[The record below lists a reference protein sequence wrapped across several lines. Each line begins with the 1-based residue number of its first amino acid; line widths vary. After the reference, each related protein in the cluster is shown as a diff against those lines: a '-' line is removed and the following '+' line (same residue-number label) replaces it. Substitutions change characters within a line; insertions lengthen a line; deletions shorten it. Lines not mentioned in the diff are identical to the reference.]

1 MRELLIYSLLPVLLI
16 GAYIY
21 KKDKNKEPKEIIK
34 KLLIGGVFSVIIVV
48 IVTSVLGNFIDIYAK
63 EYNNLNNL
71 ELVIYCYIVVA
82 LTEESSKIFML
93 YKIGYKSK
101 YYDEP
106 YDMLLYGG
114 FIGLGFA
121 ALENI
126 LYVVSEG
133 VITAIVRAFTA
144 VPFHA
149 MLGVIM
155 GYYLNR
161 YHQTNN
167 KTNIILSL
175 LIPVLLHGTY
185 DYYAIS
191 SQLQNT
197 NYFLNI
203 AVIIGGLLVVLIFV
217 VKILNSTSKESK
229 QEKENTN
236 ILIEN
241 YTEDYC
247 PNCGT
252 KYELNF
258 CKNCGRRRR

>member
-48 IVTSVLGNFIDIYAK
+48 IVTSILGNSIDIYAK

-101 YYDEP
+101 YYDES

-133 VITAIVRAFTA
+133 AITALVRAFTA

-161 YHQTNN
+161 YHQTEN
-167 KTNIILSL
+167 KNNIILSL

-217 VKILNSTSKESK
+217 IKILNFASKESK
-229 QEKENTN
+229 QDKENTN

-241 YTEDYC
+241 YIEEYC
-247 PNCGT
+247 PIYGI
-252 KYELNF
+252 KYKLNF
-258 CKNCGRRRR
+258 CINCGRKRK

>member
-16 GAYIY
+16 AIYIY
-21 KKDKNKEPKEIIK
+21 NKDKNKEPKEIIK
-34 KLLIGGVFSVIIVV
+34 KLLIGGALSAVLVVII
-48 IVTSVLGNFIDIYAK
+48 TSIMGNFIDIYAQ
-63 EYNNLNNL
+63 EYSNLNSL
-71 ELVIYCYIVVA
+71 ELIIYCYIVVA
-82 LTEESSKIFML
+82 LTEESAKMFML

-126 LYVVSEG
+126 LYVVLG
-133 VITAIVRAFTA
+133 GAITALVRAFTA

-161 YHQTNN
+161 YHQTKN

-197 NYFLNI
+197 NYFFNI
-203 AVIIGGLLVVLIFV
+203 AVIIGGLLVVSIFV
-217 VKILNSTSKESK
+217 IKILNITSKKSEQD
-229 QEKENTN
+229 QEKIN
-236 ILIEN
+236 ILVEN
-241 YTEDYC
+241 YTEEYC

-252 KYELNF
+252 KYELKF
-258 CKNCGRRRR
+258 CKNCGRRRQ

>member
-1 MRELLIYSLLPVLLI
+1 
-16 GAYIY
+16 
-21 KKDKNKEPKEIIK
+21 
-34 KLLIGGVFSVIIVV
+34 
-48 IVTSVLGNFIDIYAK
+48 
-63 EYNNLNNL
+63 
-71 ELVIYCYIVVA
+71 
-82 LTEESSKIFML
+82 
-93 YKIGYKSK
+93 
-101 YYDEP
+101 
-106 YDMLLYGG
+106 
-114 FIGLGFA
+114 
-121 ALENI
+121 
-126 LYVVSEG
+126 
-133 VITAIVRAFTA
+133 
-144 VPFHA
+144 
-149 MLGVIM
+149 M